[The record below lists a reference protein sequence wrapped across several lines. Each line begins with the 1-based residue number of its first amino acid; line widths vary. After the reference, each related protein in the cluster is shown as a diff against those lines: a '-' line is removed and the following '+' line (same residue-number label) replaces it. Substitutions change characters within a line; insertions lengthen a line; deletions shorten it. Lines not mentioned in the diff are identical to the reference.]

1 MMQIFSPSKPAYTFF
16 RIGWFINGKKL
27 YHQARLRQFRWAG
40 TQLSFRLI
48 PTLSS
53 RIVNFSFF
61 ASTGDPFLRDN
72 HLILIIIMNNN

>member
-1 MMQIFSPSKPAYTFF
+1 M
-16 RIGWFINGKKL
+16 G
-27 YHQARLRQFRWAG
+27 G
-40 TQLSFRLI
+40 TQLSFRFI
-48 PTLSS
+48 PTLSF